1 MKFACLRGFI
11 LELILGY
18 LCLSCG
24 RSPTESPSSG
34 STGPLTGGELRLAAQ
49 SPEALDPILSN
60 NYWESEIALQLF
72 DGLVRFDA
80 NLNTVAALA
89 QDWKVSPDGKTYVF
103 TLRPGVRFHHGRA
116 ITAEDFVY
124 SLTRLLDPK
133 WKSNDAQYYV
143 HILGAADFQA
153 GRSPA
158 VSGLQALNSST
169 IKIVLA
175 EPYAPFLRLLAQQ
188 PASVV
193 PKELVEDRQHPFGQ
207 SPVGTGAFRLE
218 RWTPGTEILLATN
231 PVYYSGRP
239 HLERVRIT
247 TLPALNARESFQLFV
262 DGKLDVSFV
271 PPEQASLAQ
280 SEPKWVFI
288 NRPVL
293 RVMYLGMNVLDHL
306 LRDPSVRRA
315 VASAINK
322 TELFGTDLDHAVIHG
337 LLPASLL
344 GSSPGGYSDPYDPQ
358 SARDLLKRQH
368 KDGPRIQLWHAQASQ
383 NRTALL
389 QRIASQLESV
399 GFSVEIKNLSS
410 MAELLNKIYARKT
423 QLFLLGEQLDYPDP
437 DALLNRLFRSTSPAN
452 PFGYSNAKVDALL
465 LDAQRALDD
474 NTRAEL
480 YRLAESTIM
489 RDYPALPLSVV
500 RYSIACL
507 AKVQGLQVTAL
518 GFQYLPLREVWIKP
532 EN

>member
-1 MKFACLRGFI
+1 MQFARLHGFI
-11 LELILGY
+11 MALILEC

-24 RSPTESPSSG
+24 GPPRNSLQPARRVLSPVASYGWRRSRRSPWTPSCPTT
-34 STGPLTGGELRLAAQ
+34 TGNQKLPYR
-49 SPEALDPILSN
+49 
-60 NYWESEIALQLF
+60 LF

-89 QDWKVSPDGKTYVF
+89 QDWKVAPDGRTYVF
-103 TLRPGVRFHHGRA
+103 TLRQGVRFHHGRE

-133 WKSNDAQYYV
+133 WKSNDAQYYA

-153 GRSPA
+153 GRSA
-158 VSGLQALNSST
+158 TVSGLQALNAST
-169 IKIVLA
+169 LQIVLD

-193 PKELVEDRQHPFGQ
+193 PKELVENSEHPFGQ
-207 SPVGTGAFRLE
+207 NPVGTGAFRLE
-218 RWTPGTEILLATN
+218 RWTPGTEILLAAN
-231 PVYYSGRP
+231 PVYYAGRP
-239 HLERVRIT
+239 YLERVRIT
-247 TLPALNARESFQLFV
+247 TLPALNARESFQLFA

-271 PPEQASLAQ
+271 PAEQATLAQ

-293 RVMYLGMNVLDHL
+293 RVMYLGMNVQDRL
-306 LRDPSVRRA
+306 LRDPSVRKA

-344 GSSPGGYSDPYDPQ
+344 GSSPQGIQISYDPQ

-368 KDGPRIQLWHAQASQ
+368 KHKPKIQLWHAQASQ
-383 NRTALL
+383 SRTTLL
-389 QRIASQLESV
+389 QRMASQLESV

-410 MAELLNKIYARKT
+410 MAELFSQIYARKT

-452 PFGYSNAKVDALL
+452 PFGYSNSKVDALL

-474 NTRAEL
+474 KSRAGL
-480 YRLAESTIM
+480 YSQIESTIM

-500 RYSIACL
+500 KYSIACPCTRPGIASDAVGFSVFAL
-507 AKVQGLQVTAL
+507 AGSMAQA
-518 GFQYLPLREVWIKP
+518 
-532 EN
+532 